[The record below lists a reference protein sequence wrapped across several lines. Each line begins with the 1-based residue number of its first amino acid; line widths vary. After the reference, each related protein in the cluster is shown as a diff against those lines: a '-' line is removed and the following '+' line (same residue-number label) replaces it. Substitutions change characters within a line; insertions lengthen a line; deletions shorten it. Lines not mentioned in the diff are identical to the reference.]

1 MNKLP
6 RTIVANQITIQWND
20 SPKLVVLMDDM
31 PEYVRQPFDEWL
43 SVIEDRENNNERS

>member
-6 RTIVANQITIQWND
+6 KTIVATQIKVEWND
-20 SPKLVVLMDDM
+20 SPKLEVLMDDM

-43 SVIEDRENNNERS
+43 SVIEDQENAK

>member
-6 RTIVANQITIQWND
+6 RTIVATQIKVEWND

-43 SVIEDRENNNERS
+43 SVIEDQENAK

>member
-1 MNKLP
+1 MDNLP
-6 RTIVANQITIQWND
+6 KTIVATQIKVEWSD

-43 SVIEDRENNNERS
+43 SVIEDQENNNERS